1 MPPLVSDLQRRIYSA
16 MLTYVSDPHGTVD
29 PPLHDVITT
38 GAIRASALRH
48 EAVTA
53 WDRLVGEGDMWVSSQ
68 GRVVMRGREPRP
80 VPAE

>member
-1 MPPLVSDLQRRIYSA
+1 
-16 MLTYVSDPHGTVD
+16 MLSYVSEPEHTRPAD

-38 GAIRASALRH
+38 GAIRASATFY
-48 EAVTA
+48 ESAET
-53 WDRLVGEGDMWVSSQ
+53 WDRLVSEGDMWVSSR